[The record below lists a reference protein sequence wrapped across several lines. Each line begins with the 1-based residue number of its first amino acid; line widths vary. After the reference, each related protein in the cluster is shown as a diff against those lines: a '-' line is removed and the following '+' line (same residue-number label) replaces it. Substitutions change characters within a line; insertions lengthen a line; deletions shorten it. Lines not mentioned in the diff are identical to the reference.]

1 MAARSPRIAD
11 ACVVIPTGDPGFVT
25 PQTEGI
31 QAVVWHLVV
40 SHPKLATAAAKWESM
55 TAPSTG

>member
-1 MAARSPRIAD
+1 M
-11 ACVVIPTGDPGFVT
+11 IPNGEPGFVT

-40 SHPKLATAAAKWESM
+40 SHPKLAANAAKWESV
-55 TAPSTG
+55 TVLTSG